1 MEEISNED
9 ALSAAIFGGAE
20 SEVGDFFADES
31 EPLQGP
37 PDVFTSI
44 HRLYDPD
51 DMSIGLLAYPHAVV
65 TYCAPF
71 GPLYCL
77 LANRVQFLKEQT
89 AAKHQSVSRARATL
103 CEIVATKILR
113 KFHEDN
119 SPDKTG
125 SAGLLRLANVL
136 VQGFDPF
143 SGAPEDVVRAGRY
156 THWPVQERGGNEGKL
171 TALELAIL
179 SESKT
184 LMSSPACLRVVNA
197 VYEGQVVYTPIS
209 FVDIL
214 PDHYKYHPVS
224 LYDPRKAPLLNHY
237 RLIVPKWRN
246 LLESMQFMVL
256 LALYILTMMN
266 RGSPSSLKLYENLF
280 AVYTLGWILD
290 EFAAIIEHGWAV
302 HAQKTWS
309 FLDVTFTL
317 IFCAYLLAKL
327 YDVWI
332 PVTQHTDGT
341 GTLAM
346 HILCIAA
353 PVLLTR
359 FAFSLM
365 PDNIVFISL
374 HAMMKDFLVLTFLTL
389 WCVGGFFLA
398 LQWLLVTGQDSEPR
412 WYTVAKW
419 LLWIWFG
426 LDGTGIQESV
436 QFHVVLGPALIV
448 AFAFLGN
455 TLFLTILVA
464 VLTNTFSRIVDAE
477 AAEIQFRRAVLTFE
491 CVRSDAI
498 FAYPPPSNIL
508 ALIFML
514 PLKFLVSARK
524 FHTIHVAIV
533 RGLNLP
539 MLLFISLYE
548 RNFFRAGESSR
559 SNKSNH
565 LFRWR
570 FTGFN
575 PHGDIET
582 VFEADPPSGV
592 MDEAGELD
600 GLIPPYLSNPPS
612 VPPSSSIPQT
622 AHVHATSTMDLRI
635 LLSLALAALSA
646 AQLTL
651 TVYLPSKPNP
661 FLLPPNTHATL
672 SSLHKHLNAPL
683 TAVNTF
689 SFHNVSADSYLLD
702 VHCATDVF
710 QPLRVDVGEDG
721 EVKAWETYRGNEWG
735 NKGEEVPVKS
745 EGGPWRGISAKA
757 VGGKIF
763 FMERPAFS
771 VLSILKNPMILMG
784 LVTMGIVFGM
794 PYLMDNMD
802 PELRAEFEERQKES
816 PMNAIMANAQGG
828 QNPLGNFDMAAYLAG
843 SGKKEGVKR

>member
-1 MEEISNED
+1 MDDAANED
-9 ALSAAIFGGAE
+9 ALSATVLEADEVAE
-20 SEVGDFFADES
+20 SEVGNFFADGDD

-37 PDVFTSI
+37 PDVFTTI

-51 DMSIGLLAYPHAVV
+51 DMSIV
-65 TYCAPF
+65 
-71 GPLYCL
+71 YCL

-119 SPDKTG
+119 MPDKAG

-143 SGAPEDVVRAGRY
+143 SGAPEDVARAGRY
-156 THWPVQERGGNEGKL
+156 QHWPVQARGGNEGKL

-179 SESKT
+179 SESKA

-197 VYEGQVVYTPIS
+197 VHEGRVVYTPIS
-209 FVDIL
+209 
-214 PDHYKYHPVS
+214 HHPVS

-237 RLIVPKWRN
+237 RLIVPRWRN

-256 LALYILTMMN
+256 LGL
-266 RGSPSSLKLYENLF
+266 SDSLKLYETLF
-280 AVYTLGWILD
+280 AVYTMGWMLD

-302 HAQKTWS
+302 HAQKTWA
-309 FLDVTFTL
+309 FLDVTFTI
-317 IFCAYLLAKL
+317 IFCAYLFTRL
-327 YDVWI
+327 YHVWI
-332 PVTQHTDGT
+332 PVAQGADGT
-341 GTLAM
+341 GAM
-346 HILCIAA
+346 ALHILCIAA

-398 LQWLLVTGQDSEPR
+398 LQWLLMSGQGSEPK

-464 VLTNTFSRIVDAE
+464 VLTNTFSRIVAAE
-477 AAEIQFRRAVLTFE
+477 AAEIQFRRAALTFE

-498 FAYPPPSNIL
+498 FAYPPPSNML

-514 PLKFLVSARK
+514 PLKLLVSARA
-524 FHTIHVAIV
+524 FHAVHVAIV
-533 RGLNLP
+533 RVLNFP
-539 MLLFISLYE
+539 MLLLIGLYE
-548 RNFFRAGESSR
+548 RNLFRGDESDR
-559 SNKSNH
+559 GKKSNQ
-565 LFRWR
+565 LLRWR

-575 PHGDIET
+575 PHGDIEA
-582 VFEADPPSGV
+582 VFEADAPPGV

-600 GLIPPYLSNPPS
+600 GLSELGFTDDG
-612 VPPSSSIPQT
+612 VSSHMPLFPASSFPRKPAQ
-622 AHVHATSTMDLRI
+622 MDLSI
-635 LLSLALAALSA
+635 FFLTLALAALSA

-651 TVYLPSKPNP
+651 TVHLPSKPNP
-661 FLLPPNTHATL
+661 FLLPPSTHATL
-672 SSLHKHLNAPL
+672 ASLHKRLDAPL
-683 TAVNTF
+683 TALNTF

-710 QPLRVDVGEDG
+710 QPLRVDIGDDG
-721 EVKAWETYRGNEWG
+721 EVKAWETFRGNEWG
-735 NKGEEVPVKS
+735 NKGEEVQVKS
-745 EGGPWRGISAKA
+745 EGAASRGVGVKA
-757 VGGKIF
+757 LGGKIF
-763 FMERPAFS
+763 FMERPALRLLVSSFASTMFLRLLCHICVCLWDRLTPIS
-771 VLSILKNPMILMG
+771 V
-784 LVTMGIVFGM
+784 
-794 PYLMDNMD
+794 D

>member
-1 MEEISNED
+1 MNYGAID
-9 ALSAAIFGGAE
+9 DGLSPAVPDIDEAFE
-20 SEVGDFFADES
+20 TETDNFFADEDQ
-31 EPLQGP
+31 PLQP

-51 DMSIGLLAYPHAVV
+51 DMSIV
-65 TYCAPF
+65 
-71 GPLYCL
+71 YCL
-77 LANRVQFLKEQT
+77 LANRLQFLKEQT

-103 CEIVATKILR
+103 CEIVATKVLR

-119 SPDKTG
+119 SPEKAG

-143 SGAPEDVVRAGRY
+143 SGAPEDVARAGRY
-156 THWPVQERGGNEGKL
+156 THWPVQERGGNERKL

-184 LMSSPACLRVVNA
+184 MMSSPACLRVVNA

-209 FVDIL
+209 FIDIL
-214 PDHYKYHPVS
+214 PEHYKHHPVS
-224 LYDPRKAPLLNHY
+224 LYDPRKAPLLDHY
-237 RLIVPKWRN
+237 RLIVPKWRS
-246 LLESMQFMVL
+246 LLESIQFMVL
-256 LALYILTMMN
+256 LGLYILTMVN
-266 RGSPSSLKLYENLF
+266 RGNPSSLRLYESMF
-280 AVYTLGWILD
+280 AVYSMGWILD
-290 EFAAIIEHGWAV
+290 EFASIIEHGWAV
-302 HAQKTWS
+302 HAQKTWA
-309 FLDVTFTL
+309 FLDVTFTV
-317 IFCAYLLAKL
+317 IFCAYLFTRV

-332 PVTQHTDGT
+332 PVAQDIGGTDSAA
-341 GTLAM
+341 L

-359 FAFSLM
+359 VAFSLM
-365 PDNIVFISL
+365 PDNIVFISM

-398 LQWLLVTGQDSEPR
+398 LQWLLMTGQGSEPK

-464 VLTNTFSRIVDAE
+464 VLTNTFSRIVAAE

-498 FAYPPPSNIL
+498 FAYPPPSNML
-508 ALIFML
+508 ALVFML
-514 PLKFLVSARK
+514 PLKLLVSART
-524 FHTIHVAIV
+524 FHVVHVAIV
-533 RGLNLP
+533 RVLNFP
-539 MLLFISLYE
+539 ILLFISLYE
-548 RNFFRAGESSR
+548 RNLFKIGESNR
-559 SNKSNH
+559 GVKSNQ
-565 LFRWR
+565 LLRWR

-575 PHGDIET
+575 PHGDIEA
-582 VFEADPPSGV
+582 VFEADPPPGA

-600 GLIPPYLSNPPS
+600 GLTN
-612 VPPSSSIPQT
+612 
-622 AHVHATSTMDLRI
+622 ATRAMDLRF
-635 LLSLALAALSA
+635 LLSLAFAALSA
-646 AQLTL
+646 AQLTI
-651 TVYLPSKPNP
+651 TVGLPAKPNP
-661 FLLPPNTHATL
+661 FLLGPSTHATL
-672 SSLHKHLNAPL
+672 SSLHKRLEAPL
-683 TAVNTF
+683 TTVNTF
-689 SFHNVSADSYLLD
+689 NFHNVTADSYLLD
-702 VHCATDVF
+702 VHCATEAF
-710 QPLRVDVGEDG
+710 HPLRVDVGEDG
-721 EVKAWETYRGNEWG
+721 EVKAWETYRGNEWA
-735 NKGEEVPVKS
+735 NKGEEVQVKS
-745 EGGPWRGISAKA
+745 EGASRGISVKGA
-757 VGGKIF
+757 GSKIF
-763 FMERPAFS
+763 FVERPAFS
-771 VLSILKNPMILMG
+771 VFSILKNPMILMG

-802 PELRAEFEERQKES
+802 PELRAEFEERQKEN
-816 PMNAIMANAQGG
+816 PMNAIMGNAQAG

>member
-1 MEEISNED
+1 MNDGANDD
-9 ALSAAIFGGAE
+9 ALSPGMAE
-20 SEVGDFFADES
+20 IDEAVEIETDSFFADEDQ
-31 EPLQGP
+31 PLQP

-44 HRLYDPD
+44 HRFAHLN
-51 DMSIGLLAYPHAVV
+51 SFA
-65 TYCAPF
+65 
-71 GPLYCL
+71 LYCL
-77 LANRVQFLKEQT
+77 LANRLQFLKEQT

-119 SPDKTG
+119 SPEKAG

-143 SGAPEDVVRAGRY
+143 SGAPEDVARAGRY
-156 THWPVQERGGNEGKL
+156 THWPVQERGGNERKL

-184 LMSSPACLRVVNA
+184 MMSSPACLRVVNA

-209 FVDIL
+209 FIDIL
-214 PDHYKYHPVS
+214 PEHYKHHPVS
-224 LYDPRKAPLLNHY
+224 LYDPRKAPLLDHY
-237 RLIVPKWRN
+237 RLIVPKWRS
-246 LLESMQFMVL
+246 LLESIQFMVL
-256 LALYILTMMN
+256 LGLYILTMVN
-266 RGSPSSLKLYENLF
+266 RGNPSSLRLYESLF
-280 AVYTLGWILD
+280 AVYSMGWILD
-290 EFAAIIEHGWAV
+290 EFASIIEHGWAV

-309 FLDVTFTL
+309 FLDVTFTV
-317 IFCAYLLAKL
+317 IFCAYLFTRV
-327 YDVWI
+327 YDVVI
-332 PVTQHTDGT
+332 PVAQDTGGTDSAA
-341 GTLAM
+341 L

-359 FAFSLM
+359 VAFSLM
-365 PDNIVFISL
+365 PDNIVFISM

-398 LQWLLVTGQDSEPR
+398 LQWLLMTGQGSEPK

-436 QFHVVLGPALIV
+436 QFHVVYGPALIV

-464 VLTNTFSRIVDAE
+464 VLTNTFSRIVAAE

-508 ALIFML
+508 ALVFML
-514 PLKFLVSARK
+514 PLKLLVSART
-524 FHTIHVAIV
+524 FHVVHVAIV
-533 RGLNLP
+533 RVLNFP
-539 MLLFISLYE
+539 ILLFISLYE
-548 RNFFRAGESSR
+548 RNLFKIGESNR
-559 SNKSNH
+559 GPKSNQ
-565 LFRWR
+565 LLRWR

-575 PHGDIET
+575 PHGDIEA
-582 VFEADPPSGV
+582 VFEADPPPGA

-600 GLIPPYLSNPPS
+600 GLNEAICF
-612 VPPSSSIPQT
+612 PPSSSIFPVQT
-622 AHVHATSTMDLRI
+622 SKLNATPAMDLRI
-635 LLSLALAALSA
+635 LLSLAFAALSA
-646 AQLTL
+646 AQLTI
-651 TVYLPSKPNP
+651 TVGLPAKPNP
-661 FLLPPNTHATL
+661 FLLPPSTHATL
-672 SSLHKHLNAPL
+672 SSLHKRLEAPL
-683 TAVNTF
+683 TTVNTF
-689 SFHNVSADSYLLD
+689 NFHNVTADSYLLD
-702 VHCATDVF
+702 VHCATEAF
-710 QPLRVDVGEDG
+710 HPLRVDVGEDG
-721 EVKAWETYRGNEWG
+721 EVKAWETYRGNEWA
-735 NKGEEVPVKS
+735 NKGEEVPVKT
-745 EGGPWRGISAKA
+745 EGGARGISVKGA
-757 VGGKIF
+757 GSKIF
-763 FMERPAFS
+763 FVERPAFS
-771 VLSILKNPMILMG
+771 VFSILKNPMILMG

-816 PMNAIMANAQGG
+816 PMNAIMGNAQAG

>member
-1 MEEISNED
+1 MDDVANED
-9 ALSAAIFGGAE
+9 ALSTTVLEADE
-20 SEVGDFFADES
+20 SALSEAGDYFADED
-31 EPLQGP
+31 EPLRGP
-37 PDVFTSI
+37 PDIFTTI
-44 HRLYDPD
+44 HRVRALIIA
-51 DMSIGLLAYPHAVV
+51 SIV
-65 TYCAPF
+65 
-71 GPLYCL
+71 YCL
-77 LANRVQFLKEQT
+77 LANRIQFLKEQI

-103 CEIVATKILR
+103 CEVVATKILR

-119 SPDKTG
+119 TPEKSG

-156 THWPVQERGGNEGKL
+156 THWPVQERGGQEGKL

-246 LLESMQFMVL
+246 LLESMQFMIL
-256 LALYILTMMN
+256 LGLYILTMVN
-266 RGSPSSLKLYENLF
+266 RSNPASQRLYESLF
-280 AVYTLGWILD
+280 AIYTAGWILD

-302 HAQKTWS
+302 HSQKTWA
-309 FLDVTFTL
+309 FLDVTFTI
-317 IFCAYLLAKL
+317 IFCVYISVRL

-332 PVTQHTDGT
+332 SVAHSLDGT
-341 GTLAM
+341 DSLAL
-346 HILCIAA
+346 HILCVAA

-374 HAMMKDFLVLTFLTL
+374 HAMMKDFLMLTFLTL

-398 LQWLLVTGQDSEPR
+398 LQWLLMTSQGSEPK

-498 FAYPPPSNIL
+498 FAYPPPSNML
-508 ALIFML
+508 ALMLML
-514 PLKFLVSARK
+514 PLKLLVSARD
-524 FHTIHVAIV
+524 FHSIHVAIV
-533 RGLNLP
+533 RVLNFP
-539 MLLFISLYE
+539 ILLFISLYE
-548 RNFFRAGESSR
+548 RSFFRIGESSR
-559 SNKSNH
+559 RKKRSNQLLN
-565 LFRWR
+565 WR

-575 PHGDIET
+575 PHGDIEA
-582 VFEADPPSGV
+582 VFEADPPPDV
-592 MDEAGELD
+592 AAEADELD
-600 GLIPPYLSNPPS
+600 GLSELGFTDDGISRSSRDIRRPVVFRLSNS
-612 VPPSSSIPQT
+612 KSR
-622 AHVHATSTMDLRI
+622 DE
-635 LLSLALAALSA
+635 
-646 AQLTL
+646 TL
-651 TVYLPSKPNP
+651 EML
-661 FLLPPNTHATL
+661 
-672 SSLHKHLNAPL
+672 
-683 TAVNTF
+683 
-689 SFHNVSADSYLLD
+689 
-702 VHCATDVF
+702 
-710 QPLRVDVGEDG
+710 G
-721 EVKAWETYRGNEWG
+721 RGG
-735 NKGEEVPVKS
+735 SPGA
-745 EGGPWRGISAKA
+745 EGS
-757 VGGKIF
+757 
-763 FMERPAFS
+763 
-771 VLSILKNPMILMG
+771 
-784 LVTMGIVFGM
+784 
-794 PYLMDNMD
+794 
-802 PELRAEFEERQKES
+802 
-816 PMNAIMANAQGG
+816 
-828 QNPLGNFDMAAYLAG
+828 
-843 SGKKEGVKR
+843 

>member
-1 MEEISNED
+1 MNNGAIDD
-9 ALSAAIFGGAE
+9 ALSPALPEIDEAAETEAD
-20 SEVGDFFADES
+20 SFFADEDQ
-31 EPLQGP
+31 PLQP

-51 DMSIGLLAYPHAVV
+51 DMSIV
-65 TYCAPF
+65 
-71 GPLYCL
+71 YCL
-77 LANRVQFLKEQT
+77 LANRLQFLKEQT

-119 SPDKTG
+119 SPEKAG

-143 SGAPEDVVRAGRY
+143 SGAPEDVARAGRY
-156 THWPVQERGGNEGKL
+156 THWPVQERGGNERKL

-184 LMSSPACLRVVNA
+184 MMSSPACLRVVNA

-209 FVDIL
+209 FIDIL
-214 PDHYKYHPVS
+214 PEHYKHHPVS
-224 LYDPRKAPLLNHY
+224 LYDPRKAPLLDHY
-237 RLIVPKWRN
+237 RLIVPKWRS
-246 LLESMQFMVL
+246 LLESIQFMVL
-256 LALYILTMMN
+256 LGLYILTMVN
-266 RGSPSSLKLYENLF
+266 RGNPSSLRLYESLF
-280 AVYTLGWILD
+280 AVYSMGWILD
-290 EFAAIIEHGWAV
+290 EFASIIEHGWAV

-309 FLDVTFTL
+309 FLDVTFTV
-317 IFCAYLLAKL
+317 IFCAYLFTRV
-327 YDVWI
+327 YDVVI
-332 PVTQHTDGT
+332 PVAQDTGGTDSAA
-341 GTLAM
+341 L

-359 FAFSLM
+359 VAFSLM
-365 PDNIVFISL
+365 PDNIVFISM

-398 LQWLLVTGQDSEPR
+398 LQWLLMTGQGSEPK

-436 QFHVVLGPALIV
+436 QFHVVYGPALIV

-464 VLTNTFSRIVDAE
+464 VLTNTFSRIVAAE

-498 FAYPPPSNIL
+498 FAYPPPSNML

-514 PLKFLVSARK
+514 PLKLLVSART
-524 FHTIHVAIV
+524 FHTVHVSIV
-533 RGLNLP
+533 RVLNFP
-539 MLLFISLYE
+539 VLLFISLYE
-548 RNFFRAGESSR
+548 RNLFKIGESNR
-559 SNKSNH
+559 GLKSNP
-565 LFRWR
+565 LLRWR

-575 PHGDIET
+575 PHGDIEA
-582 VFEADPPSGV
+582 VFEADPPPGA

-600 GLIPPYLSNPPS
+600 GLNELN
-612 VPPSSSIPQT
+612 
-622 AHVHATSTMDLRI
+622 ATPAMDLRI
-635 LLSLALAALSA
+635 LLTLAFAALSA
-646 AQLTL
+646 AQLTI
-651 TVYLPSKPNP
+651 TVGLPPKPNP
-661 FLLPPNTHATL
+661 FLLPPSTHATL
-672 SSLHKHLNAPL
+672 SSLHKRLEAPL
-683 TAVNTF
+683 TTVNTF
-689 SFHNVSADSYLLD
+689 NFHNVTADSYLLD
-702 VHCATDVF
+702 VHCATEAF
-710 QPLRVDVGEDG
+710 HPLRVDVGEDG
-721 EVKAWETYRGNEWG
+721 EVKAWETYRGNEWA
-735 NKGEEVPVKS
+735 NKGEEVQVKS
-745 EGGPWRGISAKA
+745 EGGARGISVKGA
-757 VGGKIF
+757 GSKIF
-763 FMERPAFS
+763 FVERPAFS
-771 VLSILKNPMILMG
+771 VFSILKNPMILMG

-802 PELRAEFEERQKES
+802 PELRAEFEERQKEN
-816 PMNAIMANAQGG
+816 PMNAIMGNAQAG

>member
-1 MEEISNED
+1 MDDVVNED
-9 ALSAAIFGGAE
+9 SLSTAILE
-20 SEVGDFFADES
+20 ADEGAGS
-31 EPLQGP
+31 EPVVLYSDEDEPLQGP
-37 PDVFTSI
+37 PDIFTTI
-44 HRLYDPD
+44 HRVRALIIASIEDPYTSEQLTSPRVNTLVVRPLVDRIFDPD
-51 DMSIGLLAYPHAVV
+51 DMSIGLLAYSLSLSPIRIAFCNFCCITSFRLLSVPVFPHSKVKRYDNA
-65 TYCAPF
+65 F
-71 GPLYCL
+71 GEMERFWIIMAHMMGMLLVYCL

-103 CEIVATKILR
+103 CEVVAIKILR
-113 KFHEDN
+113 KLHEDN
-119 SPDKTG
+119 APEKTG

-179 SESKT
+179 SESKA

-214 PDHYKYHPVS
+214 PDHYKYHPLS

-237 RLIVPKWRN
+237 RLIVPKWRT

-256 LALYILTMMN
+256 LGLYVLTMVN
-266 RGSPSSLKLYENLF
+266 RSNPTSLKLYESLF
-280 AVYTLGWILD
+280 AVYTAGWILD

-309 FLDVTFTL
+309 FLDVTFTI
-317 IFCAYLLAKL
+317 IFCAYLFARL
-327 YDVWI
+327 YDAWI
-332 PVTQHTDGT
+332 SVTYGPDVPDTDS
-341 GTLAM
+341 LAL
-346 HILCIAA
+346 HILCVAA

-398 LQWLLVTGQDSEPR
+398 LQWLLMTGQGSEPK

-464 VLTNTFSRIVDAE
+464 VLTNTFSRIVAAE

-498 FAYPPPSNIL
+498 FAYPPPCNML
-508 ALIFML
+508 ALLFML
-514 PLKFLVSARK
+514 PLKLFVSARK
-524 FHTIHVAIV
+524 FHSIHVAIV
-533 RGLNLP
+533 RVLNLP
-539 MLLFISLYE
+539 LLLFVNLYE
-548 RNFFRAGESSR
+548 RNLFRLGESSR
-559 SNKSNH
+559 GNKSNQ

-575 PHGDIET
+575 PHGDIEA
-582 VFEADPPSGV
+582 VFEADPPPGV
-592 MDEAGELD
+592 ANEAEELD
-600 GLIPPYLSNPPS
+600 GLSELGFTDDGISRSSREIRRPVVFRLSNS
-612 VPPSSSIPQT
+612 KSR
-622 AHVHATSTMDLRI
+622 DE
-635 LLSLALAALSA
+635 
-646 AQLTL
+646 TL
-651 TVYLPSKPNP
+651 EMLGRGGSPGTEGIGG
-661 FLLPPNTHATL
+661 
-672 SSLHKHLNAPL
+672 PL
-683 TAVNTF
+683 T
-689 SFHNVSADSYLLD
+689 
-702 VHCATDVF
+702 
-710 QPLRVDVGEDG
+710 G
-721 EVKAWETYRGNEWG
+721 
-735 NKGEEVPVKS
+735 
-745 EGGPWRGISAKA
+745 
-757 VGGKIF
+757 
-763 FMERPAFS
+763 
-771 VLSILKNPMILMG
+771 
-784 LVTMGIVFGM
+784 
-794 PYLMDNMD
+794 
-802 PELRAEFEERQKES
+802 
-816 PMNAIMANAQGG
+816 
-828 QNPLGNFDMAAYLAG
+828 
-843 SGKKEGVKR
+843 

>member
-1 MEEISNED
+1 MDDVANED
-9 ALSAAIFGGAE
+9 ALSTTVLEADE
-20 SEVGDFFADES
+20 SALSEAGDYFADED
-31 EPLQGP
+31 EPLREP
-37 PDVFTSI
+37 PDIFTTI
-44 HRLYDPD
+44 HRVRALIIA
-51 DMSIGLLAYPHAVV
+51 SIV
-65 TYCAPF
+65 
-71 GPLYCL
+71 YCL
-77 LANRVQFLKEQT
+77 LANRIQFLKEQI

-103 CEIVATKILR
+103 CEVVATKILR

-119 SPDKTG
+119 TPEKSG

-156 THWPVQERGGNEGKL
+156 THWPVQERGGQEGKL

-246 LLESMQFMVL
+246 LLESMQFMIL
-256 LALYILTMMN
+256 LGLYILTMVN
-266 RGSPSSLKLYENLF
+266 RSNPASQRLYESLF
-280 AVYTLGWILD
+280 AIYTAGWILD

-302 HAQKTWS
+302 HSQKTWA
-309 FLDVTFTL
+309 FLDVTFTI
-317 IFCAYLLAKL
+317 IFCVYISVRL

-332 PVTQHTDGT
+332 SVAHSLDGT
-341 GTLAM
+341 DSLAL
-346 HILCIAA
+346 HILCVAA

-374 HAMMKDFLVLTFLTL
+374 HAMMKDFLMLTFLTL

-398 LQWLLVTGQDSEPR
+398 LQWLLMTSQGSEPK

-498 FAYPPPSNIL
+498 FAYPPPSNML
-508 ALIFML
+508 ALMLML
-514 PLKFLVSARK
+514 PLKLLVSARD
-524 FHTIHVAIV
+524 FHSIHVAIV
-533 RGLNLP
+533 RVLNFP
-539 MLLFISLYE
+539 ILLFISLYE
-548 RNFFRAGESSR
+548 RSFFRIGESSR
-559 SNKSNH
+559 RKKRSNQLLN
-565 LFRWR
+565 WR

-575 PHGDIET
+575 PHGDIEA
-582 VFEADPPSGV
+582 VFEADPPPDV
-592 MDEAGELD
+592 AAEADELD
-600 GLIPPYLSNPPS
+600 GLSELGFTDDGISRSSRDIRRPVVFRLSNS
-612 VPPSSSIPQT
+612 KSR
-622 AHVHATSTMDLRI
+622 DE
-635 LLSLALAALSA
+635 
-646 AQLTL
+646 TL
-651 TVYLPSKPNP
+651 EML
-661 FLLPPNTHATL
+661 
-672 SSLHKHLNAPL
+672 
-683 TAVNTF
+683 
-689 SFHNVSADSYLLD
+689 
-702 VHCATDVF
+702 
-710 QPLRVDVGEDG
+710 G
-721 EVKAWETYRGNEWG
+721 RGG
-735 NKGEEVPVKS
+735 SPGA
-745 EGGPWRGISAKA
+745 EGS
-757 VGGKIF
+757 
-763 FMERPAFS
+763 
-771 VLSILKNPMILMG
+771 
-784 LVTMGIVFGM
+784 
-794 PYLMDNMD
+794 
-802 PELRAEFEERQKES
+802 
-816 PMNAIMANAQGG
+816 
-828 QNPLGNFDMAAYLAG
+828 
-843 SGKKEGVKR
+843 

>member
-1 MEEISNED
+1 M
-9 ALSAAIFGGAE
+9 
-20 SEVGDFFADES
+20 
-31 EPLQGP
+31 
-37 PDVFTSI
+37 
-44 HRLYDPD
+44 
-51 DMSIGLLAYPHAVV
+51 LLV
-65 TYCAPF
+65 
-71 GPLYCL
+71 YCL

-119 SPDKTG
+119 SPEKTG

-143 SGAPEDVVRAGRY
+143 SGAPEDVVRVGRY

-179 SESKT
+179 SESKA

-256 LALYILTMMN
+256 LGLYVLTMVN
-266 RGSPSSLKLYENLF
+266 RSSPSLKLYESLF
-280 AVYTLGWILD
+280 AVYTAGWILD

-302 HAQKTWS
+302 HSQKTWS
-309 FLDVTFTL
+309 FLDVTFTI
-317 IFCAYLLAKL
+317 IFCAYLSARL
-327 YDVWI
+327 YAAWI
-332 PVTQHTDGT
+332 SIVHGLDGT
-341 GTLAM
+341 DSMAL
-346 HILCIAA
+346 HILCVAA

-398 LQWLLVTGQDSEPR
+398 LQWLMMTGQGSEPK

-464 VLTNTFSRIVDAE
+464 VLTNTFSRIVAAE

-498 FAYPPPSNIL
+498 FAYPPPCNML
-508 ALIFML
+508 AVIFML
-514 PLKFLVSARK
+514 PLKLLVSARM

-533 RGLNLP
+533 RVLNFP
-539 MLLFISLYE
+539 ILLFVSLYE
-548 RNFFRAGESSR
+548 RNFFRIGELSR
-559 SNKSNH
+559 GKKSNQ

-575 PHGDIET
+575 PHGDIEA
-582 VFEADPPSGV
+582 VFEADPPPGV
-592 MDEAGELD
+592 TDEAEELD
-600 GLIPPYLSNPPS
+600 GLSELGFTDDGISRSSREIRRPVVFRLSNS
-612 VPPSSSIPQT
+612 KSR
-622 AHVHATSTMDLRI
+622 DE
-635 LLSLALAALSA
+635 
-646 AQLTL
+646 TL
-651 TVYLPSKPNP
+651 EMLGRGGSPVAEGIGGSQGL
-661 FLLPPNTHATL
+661 
-672 SSLHKHLNAPL
+672 
-683 TAVNTF
+683 
-689 SFHNVSADSYLLD
+689 DS
-702 VHCATDVF
+702 
-710 QPLRVDVGEDG
+710 
-721 EVKAWETYRGNEWG
+721 
-735 NKGEEVPVKS
+735 
-745 EGGPWRGISAKA
+745 
-757 VGGKIF
+757 
-763 FMERPAFS
+763 
-771 VLSILKNPMILMG
+771 
-784 LVTMGIVFGM
+784 
-794 PYLMDNMD
+794 
-802 PELRAEFEERQKES
+802 
-816 PMNAIMANAQGG
+816 
-828 QNPLGNFDMAAYLAG
+828 
-843 SGKKEGVKR
+843 

>member
-1 MEEISNED
+1 MDD
-9 ALSAAIFGGAE
+9 AVDDDAFSTAALE
-20 SEVGDFFADES
+20 ADES
-31 EPLQGP
+31 AVSEAGDYFTDEDEPLRGP
-37 PDVFTSI
+37 PDIFTTIHRVRALIIASI
-44 HRLYDPD
+44 EDPYTSTQLTSPRVNTLVVRPLVDRLYDPD
-51 DMSIGLLAYPHAVV
+51 DTSIV
-65 TYCAPF
+65 
-71 GPLYCL
+71 YCL
-77 LANRVQFLKEQT
+77 LANRIQFLKEQT

-103 CEIVATKILR
+103 CEVVATKILR
-113 KFHEDN
+113 KFHEAN
-119 SPDKTG
+119 APDKSG
-125 SAGLLRLANVL
+125 AAGLLRLANVL

-156 THWPVQERGGNEGKL
+156 AHWPVQQRGGQEGKL

-246 LLESMQFMVL
+246 LLESLQFMILLGLYVL
-256 LALYILTMMN
+256 VMVN
-266 RGSPSSLKLYENLF
+266 RSNPASRLYESLF
-280 AVYTLGWILD
+280 AVYTAGWILD

-317 IFCAYLLAKL
+317 IFCAYLSVRL
-327 YDVWI
+327 YDVGI
-332 PVTQHTDGT
+332 SVAHGLDGT
-341 GTLAM
+341 DSLAL
-346 HILCIAA
+346 HILCVAA

-398 LQWLLVTGQDSEPR
+398 LQWLLMTSQGSDPK

-498 FAYPPPSNIL
+498 FAYPPPSNML
-508 ALIFML
+508 ALLLML
-514 PLKFLVSARK
+514 PLKLLVSARS
-524 FHTIHVAIV
+524 FHSIHVAIV
-533 RGLNLP
+533 RVLNLP
-539 MLLFISLYE
+539 VLLFISLYE
-548 RNFFRAGESSR
+548 RNFFRIGESSR
-559 SNKSNH
+559 GGKRSSQ
-565 LFRWR
+565 LLRWR

-575 PHGDIET
+575 PHGDIEA
-582 VFEADPPSGV
+582 VFEADPPLGV
-592 MDEAGELD
+592 ADEADQLD
-600 GLIPPYLSNPPS
+600 GLSELGFTDDGISRSSRDIRRPVVFRLSNSKSRDETLEMLGRGWSPGAEG
-612 VPPSSSIPQT
+612 T
-622 AHVHATSTMDLRI
+622 AS
-635 LLSLALAALSA
+635 
-646 AQLTL
+646 
-651 TVYLPSKPNP
+651 
-661 FLLPPNTHATL
+661 
-672 SSLHKHLNAPL
+672 
-683 TAVNTF
+683 
-689 SFHNVSADSYLLD
+689 
-702 VHCATDVF
+702 
-710 QPLRVDVGEDG
+710 QP
-721 EVKAWETYRGNEWG
+721 
-735 NKGEEVPVKS
+735 
-745 EGGPWRGISAKA
+745 
-757 VGGKIF
+757 
-763 FMERPAFS
+763 
-771 VLSILKNPMILMG
+771 
-784 LVTMGIVFGM
+784 
-794 PYLMDNMD
+794 
-802 PELRAEFEERQKES
+802 
-816 PMNAIMANAQGG
+816 
-828 QNPLGNFDMAAYLAG
+828 
-843 SGKKEGVKR
+843 

>member
-1 MEEISNED
+1 MDDAVNED
-9 ALSAAIFGGAE
+9 SLSATILEADE
-20 SEVGDFFADES
+20 SAGSEAGDYFADED
-31 EPLQGP
+31 EPLRGP
-37 PDVFTSI
+37 PDVFTTIHRVRAIIIASI
-44 HRLYDPD
+44 EDPYTSKQLTSPRVNTLVVRPLVDRLYDPD
-51 DMSIGLLAYPHAVV
+51 DTSIV
-65 TYCAPF
+65 
-71 GPLYCL
+71 YCL

-89 AAKHQSVSRARATL
+89 AAKHQSVSRARAAL

-119 SPDKTG
+119 TPEKSG
-125 SAGLLRLANVL
+125 SAGLLRLANIL

-143 SGAPEDVVRAGRY
+143 SGAPEDVVRVGRY
-156 THWPVQERGGNEGKL
+156 THWPVQERGGQEGKL

-179 SESKT
+179 SESKA

-246 LLESMQFMVL
+246 LLESVQFMIL
-256 LALYILTMMN
+256 LGLYILIMVN
-266 RGSPSSLKLYENLF
+266 RSNPTSQILYESLF
-280 AVYTLGWILD
+280 AVYTAGWILD

-309 FLDVTFTL
+309 FLDVTFTI
-317 IFCAYLLAKL
+317 IFCTYLFVRL
-327 YDVWI
+327 YDIWI
-332 PVTQHTDGT
+332 SVAHSLDGADS
-341 GTLAM
+341 LAL
-346 HILCIAA
+346 HILCVAA

-374 HAMMKDFLVLTFLTL
+374 HAMMKDFLMLTFLTL

-398 LQWLLVTGQDSEPR
+398 LQWLMMSSQGSDPK

-498 FAYPPPSNIL
+498 FAYPPPFNIL
-508 ALIFML
+508 ALLLML
-514 PLKFLVSARK
+514 PLKLLVSAHD
-524 FHTIHVAIV
+524 FHSIHVAIV
-533 RGLNLP
+533 RVLNFP
-539 MLLFISLYE
+539 TLLFISLYE
-548 RNFFRAGESSR
+548 RNFFRIGETSRGKRSSQ
-559 SNKSNH
+559 
-565 LFRWR
+565 LLRWR

-582 VFEADPPSGV
+582 VFEADPPPGV
-592 MDEAGELD
+592 ADEADELD
-600 GLIPPYLSNPPS
+600 GLSELGFTDDGISRSSREIRRPVVFRLSNS
-612 VPPSSSIPQT
+612 KSR
-622 AHVHATSTMDLRI
+622 DE
-635 LLSLALAALSA
+635 
-646 AQLTL
+646 TL
-651 TVYLPSKPNP
+651 EML
-661 FLLPPNTHATL
+661 
-672 SSLHKHLNAPL
+672 
-683 TAVNTF
+683 
-689 SFHNVSADSYLLD
+689 
-702 VHCATDVF
+702 
-710 QPLRVDVGEDG
+710 G
-721 EVKAWETYRGNEWG
+721 RGG
-735 NKGEEVPVKS
+735 SPGP
-745 EGGPWRGISAKA
+745 EGI
-757 VGGKIF
+757 GG
-763 FMERPAFS
+763 S
-771 VLSILKNPMILMG
+771 
-784 LVTMGIVFGM
+784 
-794 PYLMDNMD
+794 
-802 PELRAEFEERQKES
+802 
-816 PMNAIMANAQGG
+816 QG
-828 QNPLGNFDMAAYLAG
+828 
-843 SGKKEGVKR
+843 